1 MPPIIG
7 RNINRRGFKVS
18 DTLLHDVILTACA
31 TNGDDPLSIH
41 YYGNFITVGQWLR
54 ATGLNVRQIT
64 EPEAAQLSTK
74 HKYSKDTIFKA
85 FDLYDK
91 EARTLFAGQSLEVWN
106 NGKLVSRCQYEE
118 IENANGKS

>member
-1 MPPIIG
+1 MWSVIKHLSNAIIPIVQT
-7 RNINRRGFKVS
+7 RCKV
-18 DTLLHDVILTACA
+18 T
-31 TNGDDPLSIH
+31 
-41 YYGNFITVGQWLR
+41 
-54 ATGLNVRQIT
+54 
-64 EPEAAQLSTK
+64 
-74 HKYSKDTIFKA
+74 A